1 MDWETVWG
9 RFSRLV
15 ERCVEIEKTL
25 SSRLLH
31 EGRKFDFLVDEVE
44 LPNGHV
50 TQRDIVRHPGAVVII
65 PILGDGRVVLIR
77 QFRYAAGKAI
87 LEIPA
92 GTLEVGEPPLECAA
106 RELREETGYAAKEL
120 EPLLSCFMAP
130 GYSDE
135 VIHFFVERGL
145 TAVGDDPEI
154 DEEITLELHGLE
166 EVRRM
171 IAENVIE
178 DAKTIVGILS
188 MN

>member
-1 MDWETVWG
+1 M
-9 RFSRLV
+9 
-15 ERCVEIEKTL
+15 EKTL

-31 EGRKFDFLVDEVE
+31 EGRNFDFLVDEVA

-50 TQRDIVRHPGAVVII
+50 TQRDIVRHPGAVAIV
-65 PILGDGRVVLIR
+65 PTLGDGRVALIR
-77 QFRYAAGKAI
+77 QFRYATGKTL

-92 GTLEVGEPPLECAA
+92 GTLEQGEPPLECAA
-106 RELREETGYAAKEL
+106 RELREETGYEAEAL

-135 VIHFFVERGL
+135 VIHFFVARGL
-145 TAVGDDPEI
+145 RVVGDDPEI
-154 DEEITLELHGLE
+154 DEEITLELHSLE

-171 IAENVIE
+171 IEENIIE

-188 MN
+188 LTTQRGGE

>member
-1 MDWETVWG
+1 M
-9 RFSRLV
+9 
-15 ERCVEIEKTL
+15 
-25 SSRLLH
+25 
-31 EGRKFDFLVDEVE
+31 E

-50 TQRDIVRHPGAVVII
+50 TQREIVRHPGAVAIV
-65 PILGDGRVVLIR
+65 PLLGDSRVVLIR

-135 VIHFFVERGL
+135 VIHFFVARGL
-145 TAVGDDPEI
+145 SAVGDDPEV
-154 DEEITLELHGLE
+154 DEEITLEFHRLE

-171 IAENVIE
+171 IADNVIE
-178 DAKTIVGILS
+178 DAKTIVGILTLKE
-188 MN
+188 

>member
-1 MDWETVWG
+1 M
-9 RFSRLV
+9 
-15 ERCVEIEKTL
+15 EKTL

-31 EGRKFDFLVDEVE
+31 EGRNFDFLVDEVA

-50 TQRDIVRHPGAVVII
+50 TQRDIVRHPGAVAIV

-92 GTLEVGEPPLECAA
+92 GTLEKGEPPLECAA

-120 EPLLSCFMAP
+120 EPLLNCFMAP

-135 VIHFFVERGL
+135 VIHFFVARGL
-145 TAVGDDPEI
+145 SVVGDDPEI
-154 DEEITLELHGLE
+154 DEEITLELHSLE

-171 IAENVIE
+171 IDENVIE

-188 MN
+188 IKE

>member
-1 MDWETVWG
+1 M
-9 RFSRLV
+9 
-15 ERCVEIEKTL
+15 EKKL

-31 EGRKFDFLVDEVE
+31 EGRNFDFLVDEVE

-50 TQRDIVRHPGAVVII
+50 TQRDIVRHPGAVAIV
-65 PILGDGRVVLIR
+65 PILGDGRVALIR
-77 QFRYAAGKAI
+77 QFRYATGKTL

-92 GTLEVGEPPLECAA
+92 GTLEQGEPPLECAA
-106 RELREETGYAAKEL
+106 RELREETGYEAEAL

-135 VIHFFVERGL
+135 VIHFFVARGL
-145 TAVGDDPEI
+145 RVVGDDPEI
-154 DEEITLELHGLE
+154 DEEITLELHCLE

-171 IAENVIE
+171 IEENIIE

-188 MN
+188 LTTQRGGE

>member
-1 MDWETVWG
+1 M
-9 RFSRLV
+9 
-15 ERCVEIEKTL
+15 EKKL

-31 EGRKFDFLVDEVE
+31 EGKNFDFLVDDVE

-50 TQRDIVRHPGAVVII
+50 TQRDIVRHPGVVAIV
-65 PILGDGRVVLIR
+65 PILGDGRVALIR
-77 QFRYAAGKAI
+77 QFRYATGKTL

-92 GTLEVGEPPLECAA
+92 GTLEQGEPPLECAA
-106 RELREETGYAAKEL
+106 RELREETGYEAEEL

-135 VIHFFVERGL
+135 VIHFFVARGL
-145 TAVGDDPEI
+145 RVVGDDPEI
-154 DEEITLELHGLE
+154 DEEITLELHSLE

-171 IAENVIE
+171 IEENVIE

-188 MN
+188 MKG

>member
-1 MDWETVWG
+1 M
-9 RFSRLV
+9 
-15 ERCVEIEKTL
+15 EKTL

-31 EGRKFDFLVDEVE
+31 EGRNFDFLVDKVE

-50 TQRDIVRHPGAVVII
+50 TQRDIVRHPGAVAIV

-77 QFRYAAGKAI
+77 QFRYAAGKTI

-92 GTLEVGEPPLECAA
+92 GTLELGEPPLECAV

-135 VIHFFVERGL
+135 VIHFFVARGL
-145 TAVGDDPEI
+145 SVVGDDPED
-154 DEEITLELHGLE
+154 DEEITLEFHRLE

-171 IAENVIE
+171 IADNVIE
-178 DAKTIVGILS
+178 DAKTIVGILT
-188 MN
+188 MKE

>member
-1 MDWETVWG
+1 M
-9 RFSRLV
+9 
-15 ERCVEIEKTL
+15 EKKL

-31 EGRKFDFLVDEVE
+31 EGRNFDFLVDEVE

-50 TQRDIVRHPGAVVII
+50 TQRDIVHHPGAVAIV
-65 PILGDGRVVLIR
+65 PILGDGRVALIR
-77 QFRYAAGKAI
+77 QFRYATGKTL

-92 GTLEVGEPPLECAA
+92 GTLEQGEPPLECAA
-106 RELREETGYAAKEL
+106 RELREETGYEAKAL

-135 VIHFFVERGL
+135 VIHFFVARGL
-145 TAVGDDPEI
+145 KAVGDDPEI

-171 IAENVIE
+171 IEENIIE

-188 MN
+188 LTTQRGGE